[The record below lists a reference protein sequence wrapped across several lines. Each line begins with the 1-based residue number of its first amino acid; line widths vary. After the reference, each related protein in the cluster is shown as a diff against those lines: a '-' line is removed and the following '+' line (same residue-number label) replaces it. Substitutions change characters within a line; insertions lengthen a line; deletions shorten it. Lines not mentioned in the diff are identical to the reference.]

1 MGGGGHNA
9 TVDYLVAELSALDG
23 YYTVETQAFSAW
35 VHAGAQF
42 SLLIDGVN
50 TSAGVFDFTASG
62 NVSGPIVVVPNG
74 GCELVCFPVPFPFRC
89 YFSNSEAHNH
99 GMTNKGR
106 PTTPISH
113 PPLP

>member
-9 TVDYLVAELSALDG
+9 TVDYLVAQLSALDG

-35 VHAGAQF
+35 VHADAEY
-42 SLLIDGVN
+42 SLLINGAN

-74 GCELVCFPVPFPFRC
+74 GCELV
-89 YFSNSEAHNH
+89 YL
-99 GMTNKGR
+99 
-106 PTTPISH
+106 PIHS
-113 PPLP
+113 PLLTVTA